1 MSAFKG
7 TPGPWAVRVEE
18 QHYVTS
24 AEGRIAN
31 VLFPRYSADG
41 AEVMAN
47 DRLIAAAPDLL
58 DTVEELLLEIDRS
71 MPHCT
76 DAMQRIPSDSLRRA
90 RAAIAK
96 AVGP

>member
-1 MSAFKG
+1 MSGTKN

-18 QHYVTS
+18 QHYVPS

-31 VLFPRYSADG
+31 VLFPRYYADG

-47 DRLIAAAPDLL
+47 ARLISAAPELL
-58 DTVEELLLEIDRS
+58 EAMELLMTEVEES
-71 MPHCT
+71 GNA
-76 DAMQRIPSDSLRRA
+76 DAKDFGWPKAIKSA

-96 AVGP
+96 AAGGDA